1 MPLEYNAAFVK
12 HLQCLT
18 QEYLDRLERCVRD
31 IDDPEAVSI
40 AETGKE
46 CLDMLKQQ
54 QEVWQ
59 QVIGGDEGNVDNAMS
74 PSDKDCSM
82 THQAAAEEQSKISR
96 VAAMGGT
103 PALGAG
109 MVLPKLCQHQLQ
121 NLSSTESPAAREL
134 HAAQNRPDEPALTPP
149 PPSVTT
155 PNNSPPWLIELRK
168 RQGNSRPSSPPK
180 Q

>member
-1 MPLEYNAAFVK
+1 MPLDYNAAFVK
-12 HLQCLT
+12 HLQCLA
-18 QEYLDRLERCVRD
+18 QAYSDRLETCVRD
-31 IDDPEAVSI
+31 LDEPGAVSV

-59 QVIGGDEGNVDNAMS
+59 QVLEGDAGNADTAMS
-74 PSDKDCSM
+74 VSGKACSR

-109 MVLPKLCQHQLQ
+109 RVLPKLSQHQLQ
-121 NLSSTESPAAREL
+121 SLSSTESPAAREL
-134 HAAQNRPDEPALTPP
+134 HAAQGRPDEPASTPP
-149 PPSVTT
+149 PPSVNT
-155 PNNSPPWLIELRK
+155 PDNSPPWLIELRK
-168 RQGNSRPSSPPK
+168 RQGNLRPSSPPK